1 MENIKH
7 TRPTILIKALEI
19 LSKDVVTQDG
29 VANAALAEAAQTM
42 ELLWNFYWEVNMLRA
57 SQKNTDQNEKSNADL
72 SNFFEAR
79 VDAQLEKISFLWRNP
94 K

>member
-1 MENIKH
+1 
-7 TRPTILIKALEI
+7 
-19 LSKDVVTQDG
+19 
-29 VANAALAEAAQTM
+29 M